1 MRPLRAGPHH
11 RVIKNVAAE
20 AERFRRRSALAF
32 VCVVLALA
40 GLALWY
46 FRLQVIEHHDYAT
59 RSEANRIKLQP
70 VVPGRGL
77 IYDRKGRILADN
89 VPAYR
94 LEVTPSEAG
103 DPAKWLPSLRQVIEL
118 SDEDVEHFHEA
129 RRVSRGFKP
138 IPLKLRVSEEEA
150 ARFAVDRWRYP
161 GVELVSYLNRRYLY
175 GELLSHVIGYVARV
189 DEDDAKTLG
198 PAEAALSHVGK
209 TGLERYYDAQLR
221 GQVGYDKVET
231 NVEGRSLGLVG
242 REPAVPGVDLRLS
255 IDLDL
260 QRAMVIA
267 FGDRDGSAV
276 AVDPRTGEVL
286 AMVSLPSYDANLFVN
301 GISHADYQRLTTDPS
316 RPLFN
321 RNVLGGG
328 PPGSTI
334 KPLVALAGLDS
345 GLRTPEYRVFSTGEF
360 RIPGQRRGYRD
371 SSPGAGWTDLRRSI
385 SLSIN
390 YYYYQLAYQMGI
402 ARFAEHMRRYGFGER
417 TGIDLAG
424 ENPGVVPS
432 PQWKSGRT
440 HEPWYPGETVIA
452 GIGQGYWIATAL
464 QLARGTAAIA
474 DGGLLRRLHLVSARR
489 DGYEAPWTALPQPA
503 PRRIT
508 EHAAHLHAVQEG
520 MVATIHGEGTATA
533 MARGA
538 SYLMAGKTGTSQKI
552 SRKGNQSMDPRTLPY
567 HLRHQALFVGYA
579 PAENPTIA
587 VAVVVEHGGYGG
599 ATAAPI
605 ARKIFDAWLT
615 GRMPEPDPE
624 STRPLPPGTLDGV
637 PGSVAPVPLPVDAGA
652 PDSAAPAMGRD
663 NGRDPAQAARNAP
676 VRAGGAGS
684 TQRNG
689 AAASVATT
697 ASRPND
703 SAEPA
708 PRSPARSDES
718 PPQAQPATPPEPRR

>member
-11 RVIKNVAAE
+11 RVLKNVAAE

-46 FRLQVIEHHDYAT
+46 FRLQVIEHDDYAT

-77 IYDRKGRILADN
+77 IYDRKGRVLADN

-103 DPAKWLPSLRQVIEL
+103 DPAKWLPSLRGLIEL

-198 PAEAALSHVGK
+198 QAEAALSHIGK
-209 TGLERYYDAQLR
+209 TGLERYYDAELR
-221 GQVGYDKVET
+221 GRVGYDKVET

-242 REPAVPGVDLRLS
+242 REPAVPGADLRLS

-360 RIPGQRRGYRD
+360 RIPGQSRGYRD
-371 SSPGAGWTDLRRSI
+371 SSAGAGWTDLRRSI

-402 ARFAEHMRRYGFGER
+402 ARFAEYMRRYGFGER

-432 PQWKSGRT
+432 PQWKAGRT

-464 QLARGTAAIA
+464 QLVRGTAAIA

-489 DGYEAPWTALPQPA
+489 DGYEAPWRAMPQPE

-508 EHAAHLHAVQEG
+508 DNAAHLRAVQEG
-520 MVATIHGEGTATA
+520 MIATIHGEGTATA

-538 SYLMAGKTGTSQKI
+538 SYMMAGKTGTSQKI
-552 SRKGNQSMDPRTLPY
+552 SRKGSQSLDPRTLPY

-579 PAENPTIA
+579 PAEKPTIA

-599 ATAAPI
+599 TTAAPI

-615 GRMPEPDPE
+615 GKMPEPDPE

-637 PGSVAPVPLPVDAGA
+637 PGSVVPMPPPADKSASGPATDA
-652 PDSAAPAMGRD
+652 
-663 NGRDPAQAARNAP
+663 
-676 VRAGGAGS
+676 AGGAGGASS
-684 TQRNG
+684 TRVARSSPARAG
-689 AAASVATT
+689 AAAPRGAGGPV
-697 ASRPND
+697 P
-703 SAEPA
+703 SAAGSGEGV
-708 PRSPARSDES
+708 
-718 PPQAQPATPPEPRR
+718 PQAEPATPPEPRR